1 MPRLRDSQTGSIVN
15 VSEETAKQLGPQFV
29 PVESVGASESQETVP
44 KPKRGR
50 PRKTEE

>member
-15 VSEETAKQLGPQFV
+15 VSEAVAKQLGPQYV
-29 PVESVGASESQETVP
+29 PVDPEPA

-50 PRKTEE
+50 PRKSAEE